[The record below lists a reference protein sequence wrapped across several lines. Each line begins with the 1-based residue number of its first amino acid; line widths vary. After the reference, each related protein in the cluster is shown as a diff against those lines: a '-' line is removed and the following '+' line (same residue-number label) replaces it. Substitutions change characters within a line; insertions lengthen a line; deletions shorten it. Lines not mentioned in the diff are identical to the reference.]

1 MVAIHRVKPV
11 LLLNKPIYIGFSVLE
26 LSKLLMYDRQ
36 YNYFVKNFDCSLLFT
51 DTDSL
56 VYEIRSVDDIY
67 EKIYEDRDSSDFSSD
82 SNKKVI
88 GKMKD
93 EIGGIVISG
102 FIGLKSKMYSL
113 IRVDVEEKIRAT
125 GINRELKYDEF
136 RDVLFNKKI
145 IRYNI
150 KRIQAKRNR
159 LGAYDVCKISL
170 SCFDDKR

>member
-1 MVAIHRVKPV
+1 
-11 LLLNKPIYIGFSVLE
+11 
-26 LSKLLMYDRQ
+26 
-36 YNYFVKNFDCSLLFT
+36 
-51 DTDSL
+51 
-56 VYEIRSVDDIY
+56 
-67 EKIYEDRDSSDFSSD
+67 
-82 SNKKVI
+82 
-88 GKMKD
+88 MKD
-93 EIGGIVISG
+93 EIGGIVISE